1 MSAMLS
7 ALGLLRWPLTL
18 WSLAQRRNSLR
29 DISAVRELRPD
40 ERLELASHD
49 SRFGRLLTTTALIA
63 ASGLAVWGWGSGS
76 IAKARVH
83 GLQRDLDGARQVI
96 AQRTVERD
104 EARRVARDLD
114 AALGAE
120 KSTRGQCEARWAT
133 AQATCTRVLGEG
145 ARRSETRIRRDA
157 ARKRG
162 AVDAITK
169 PQPVADPVPPPAPD
183 PRSLLLAIQSAP
195 DGVSGVSPATPAAD
209 PAPELRGRTDP
220 GP

>member
-1 MSAMLS
+1 VI
-7 ALGLLRWPLTL
+7 
-18 WSLAQRRNSLR
+18 WSLALGAVRTLFSISRRRGQLMDLRALR
-29 DISAVRELRPD
+29 DLSLD
-40 ERLELASHD
+40 ERLELQQHNGLI
-49 SRFGRLLTTTALIA
+49 GRWMTGA
-63 ASGLAVWGWGSGS
+63 AIVGLGGLAAWGWIGG
-76 IAKARVH
+76 ATARIEVA
-83 GLQRDLDGARQVI
+83 GLRQDKERLS
-96 AQRTVERD
+96 AQAQALAAT
-104 EARRVARDLD
+104 ARDLQTRVE
-114 AALGAE
+114 ALTVSVE
-120 KSTRGQCEARWAT
+120 NERVIRGQCEARWAT

-195 DGVSGVSPATPAAD
+195 DGVSSVSPAAPAAD

>member
-1 MSAMLS
+1 MLS
-7 ALGLLRWPLTL
+7 WLAFARWPVTL
-18 WSLAQRRNSLR
+18 WQLYHRRNSLR
-29 DISAVRELRPD
+29 DLAAIRELRPD

-49 SRFGRLLTTTALIA
+49 SRFGKLLTTTALVA
-63 ASGLAVWGWGSGS
+63 VSGLAVWGWGSGS

-104 EARRVARDLD
+104 QARDVARGLQASLD
-114 AALGAE
+114 GE
-120 KSTRGQCEARWAT
+120 KLVRGQCEARWAT
-133 AQATCTRVLGEG
+133 SQTMCSRVIGEG
-145 ARRSETRIRRDA
+145 ARRAETRIRRDA

-162 AVDAITK
+162 AVDAATK
-169 PQPVADPVPPPAPD
+169 PPVVVADPVPAASAVD

-195 DGVSGVSPATPAAD
+195 DGVPGVSAAAPASE
-209 PAPELRGRTDP
+209 PAPELRGLTDP